1 VCAAYAIGAAPEVAA
16 EVARAL
22 GTPILLVFEG
32 EAAANKEL
40 PLRAYV
46 RDAPVPLALA
56 TAPTER
62 IVLDGAAGAATTDAA
77 RGTREGEVAAAL
89 ASLQAERRAA
99 HMLRTRLA
107 AAAAYVEGVQHG
119 TYPHDFAILRMLAEA
134 VANAAPRTPED
145 EAALQAP
152 NDATFSA
159 STDALLSRYLATLT
173 GNLSSLNE
181 VRSRDAAHT
190 QLTEMA
196 AFCCPRTTTT
206 AAAATASRHGPW

>member
-1 VCAAYAIGAAPEVAA
+1 MGSEMCIRDRQRCWQLLQRGARHELRG
-16 EVARAL
+16 AREAKRAVRQRAQ
-22 GTPILLVFEG
+22 LLPQRV
-32 EAAANKEL
+32 
-40 PLRAYV
+40 
-46 RDAPVPLALA
+46 
-56 TAPTER
+56 
-62 IVLDGAAGAATTDAA
+62 
-77 RGTREGEVAAAL
+77 
-89 ASLQAERRAA
+89 AERRAA